1 MASLD
6 DILTTQKNGVVA
18 INGLTQAITRYLGN
32 RTSQAVT
39 TSTLIFAG
47 TGRLVSYSII
57 VAGTTDGLIY
67 NSASVAGIAAAD
79 LLTAVPA
86 PGGSGNA
93 PFLGLGVIPVGMF
106 FTKGLVVV
114 PGTGQTVAVTYY
126 AGV

>member
-18 INGLTQAITRYLGN
+18 INNLTQAITRFLGN

-67 NSASVAGIAAAD
+67 DSATVAGIASSSLLAAMPQPSI
-79 LLTAVPA
+79 TAD
-86 PGGSGNA
+86 A
-93 PFLGLGVIPVGMF
+93 PFPGIGVFPVGMF
-106 FTKGLVVV
+106 FRNGLVVV